1 MTRNKDNS
9 SHLKTLFHHH
19 GLMALEG
26 SLRKGMML
34 LQSNEAHIVGE
45 EVSKFI
51 PFVGDMDKISTK
63 MKDAERSSWKDFIAK
78 GGGGVN
84 TISFEPTVMHDHF
97 MIDGDKQEDNDMR
110 YFVEWR
116 QRHGAYSVAASSVG
130 DGDSILDLEY
140 IGNIEEGSKARGD
153 ESDYKWP
160 LGLTLNL
167 FSTFL
172 YMTNYFIAGP
182 TSVRYV
188 DALGG
193 HAAFASLL
201 IGATPWAVT
210 ISTFFF
216 SIWTNY
222 SFKKPLFCSVILLCT
237 GNLLYASA
245 LKYQSIEMVM
255 AGRLV
260 TGLGSPRVI
269 NRRFIADTAPLDQRT
284 AVSAAFVTFSA
295 AGTAVGPGLAVLLQR
310 FDTSFELP
318 LVGTVILNGLT
329 APGWFMFVVWSL
341 FFVVL
346 VFTLEEPARIGLLQQ
361 PEDSKST
368 AGSQSGPEDEETPLL
383 DEGPP
388 NTKKGATE
396 SQISLVNQEATDVQ
410 VPQVEN
416 YGSVSE
422 VHKENELLVEPVKL
436 ELSEREV
443 EDTTYETKTCFLF
456 GGLTWPVLMCMM
468 LLFVN
473 KLSIESLVSS
483 APLITE
489 TRYNWTVDMIG
500 GLGFTIGLLV
510 IPLSIFIGWLSRRHE
525 DGKLLLG
532 LLYFTAAGLLLL
544 LDMNDLFG
552 KPKGEEE
559 IHSYGLF
566 GVGPDRYVYGCIFS
580 FSGLQAMESIIMSTL
595 SKVVPYSLAVGTCNS
610 GLLNTEIGTL
620 GRAIGDSLLTYLGL
634 FDLENLLDLLII
646 PLLVLM
652 GGCIILVK
660 LNYRVFTV

>member
-1 MTRNKDNS
+1 
-9 SHLKTLFHHH
+9 
-19 GLMALEG
+19 
-26 SLRKGMML
+26 
-34 LQSNEAHIVGE
+34 
-45 EVSKFI
+45 
-51 PFVGDMDKISTK
+51 
-63 MKDAERSSWKDFIAK
+63 
-78 GGGGVN
+78 
-84 TISFEPTVMHDHF
+84 

-116 QRHGAYSVAASSVG
+116 QRHGVYSVAASSVG

-140 IGNIEEGSKARGD
+140 VGNMEEGSKAGGD

-188 DALGG
+188 NALGG

-245 LKYQSIEMVM
+245 LKYESIEMVM

-341 FFVVL
+341 FFVTL

-361 PEDSKST
+361 PADSEST
-368 AGSQSGPEDEETPLL
+368 AGSQLGPEDEETPLL
-383 DEGPP
+383 DERTS
-388 NTKKGATE
+388 NTK
-396 SQISLVNQEATDVQ
+396 
-410 VPQVEN
+410 
-416 YGSVSE
+416 
-422 VHKENELLVEPVKL
+422 
-436 ELSEREV
+436 
-443 EDTTYETKTCFLF
+443 
-456 GGLTWPVLMCMM
+456 
-468 LLFVN
+468 
-473 KLSIESLVSS
+473 
-483 APLITE
+483 
-489 TRYNWTVDMIG
+489 
-500 GLGFTIGLLV
+500 
-510 IPLSIFIGWLSRRHE
+510 
-525 DGKLLLG
+525 
-532 LLYFTAAGLLLL
+532 
-544 LDMNDLFG
+544 
-552 KPKGEEE
+552 
-559 IHSYGLF
+559 
-566 GVGPDRYVYGCIFS
+566 
-580 FSGLQAMESIIMSTL
+580 
-595 SKVVPYSLAVGTCNS
+595 
-610 GLLNTEIGTL
+610 
-620 GRAIGDSLLTYLGL
+620 GR
-634 FDLENLLDLLII
+634 N
-646 PLLVLM
+646 
-652 GGCIILVK
+652 
-660 LNYRVFTV
+660 